1 MNFEKIDI
9 IVSEIDGII
18 TNDIKPIDH
27 MNYTMFKNYCDR
39 DFEAINE
46 LKKFFTFVFLASDPD
61 VSYNVMRTR
70 NIPAYFVKEKENKD
84 AMLSKIMSRYNMI
97 PENLLYLGSRL
108 SDVHNM
114 TYAEISFTTLKTN
127 TKLKQAA
134 KVILT
139 SPPGHG
145 VISEVCDILYP
156 EMERRK
162 RKS

>member
-46 LKKFFTFVFLASDPD
+46 LKRFFTFVFLASDPD

-70 NIPAYFVKEKENKD
+70 NIPAYFVKEKENKEFV
-84 AMLSKIMSRYNMI
+84 LSKIMNKYNMT
-97 PENLLYLGSRL
+97 PENLLYLGSKL

-114 TYAEISFTTLKTN
+114 TYAEISFTTAKTN
-127 TKLKQAA
+127 IKLQQAA
-134 KVILT
+134 KKVLT
-139 SPPGHG
+139 SDPGHG
-145 VISEVCDILYP
+145 VIGEVCNILYP
-156 EMERRK
+156 EMEK
-162 RKS
+162 RQRNS

>member
-18 TNDIKPIDH
+18 TDGIKPIDH

-39 DFEAINE
+39 DFEAISE

-70 NIPAYFVKEKENKD
+70 NIPAYFVKEKENKEFV
-84 AMLSKIMSRYNMI
+84 LSKIMSKYNMT
-97 PENLLYLGSRL
+97 PESLLYLGSRL
-108 SDVHNM
+108 SDIHNM
-114 TYAEISFTTLKTN
+114 TYAEISFTTPKTN
-127 TKLKQAA
+127 AKLQQVA
-134 KVILT
+134 KAILT
-139 SPPGHG
+139 SDPGHG

-162 RKS
+162 RNS